1 MGAQTFM
8 SRAVGKTAREAFD
21 AAVAEAQ
28 YDYGHRGYTGTIAEK
43 DSFRMID
50 VPDGESPSEFA
61 CRLMDEDD
69 ERIRDK
75 WGPAGCVEV
84 ERDDKT
90 ERKEFLFFGWASS

>member
-1 MGAQTFM
+1 MM
-8 SRAVGKTAREAFD
+8 KCPHCDSRTVYVYTPIVYR
-21 AAVAEAQ
+21 
-28 YDYGHRGYTGTIAEK
+28 YDVKEDGTIVET

-75 WGPAGCVEV
+75 WGQPVVLKSG
-84 ERDDKT
+84 K
-90 ERKEFLFFGWASS
+90 

>member
-1 MGAQTFM
+1 MMKCPHCDSGTVYVYTPIVY
-8 SRAVGKTAREAFD
+8 R
-21 AAVAEAQ
+21 
-28 YDYGHRGYTGTIAEK
+28 YDVKEDGTIVET

-84 ERDDKT
+84 GKTGEER
-90 ERKEFLFFGWASS
+90 EFLFFVWASS

>member
-1 MGAQTFM
+1 MGAETFM

-21 AAVAEAQ
+21 AAVGEAQ

-84 ERDDKT
+84 GKTGEER
-90 ERKEFLFFGWASS
+90 EFLFFGWASS